1 MLPCVCS
8 VIDYRWRQSVVGSRH
23 TSSRRLCHWYFL
35 PHFDVLCDLL
45 LNRPTQHGIYLFYS
59 MIKKVLRTTHN
70 LHRTAWLFYGEICA
84 SLGIFKFPNATFR
97 LSFFF
102 SSISYLHTVS
112 SNSFQRLHFPKAE
125 KWPKYAAKQRAS
137 WRWHMMATDVKMSC
151 SLGVLKLSRTLFVSV
166 SPFFFFINS
175 SC

>member
-8 VIDYRWRQSVVGSRH
+8 VIDHRWRQSVVGSGH
-23 TSSRRLCHWYFL
+23 TSRRRLCHWYFL

-84 SLGIFKFPNATFR
+84 SLGILKFPNATFR

-102 SSISYLHTVS
+102 SSISLTCIQFLQTVFNVFTCPKQKNGQNMLQ
-112 SNSFQRLHFPKAE
+112 NSEPRSDDTWWQLM
-125 KWPKYAAKQRAS
+125 
-137 WRWHMMATDVKMSC
+137 WRFLAV
-151 SLGVLKLSRTLFVSV
+151 
-166 SPFFFFINS
+166 
-175 SC
+175 